1 MATVTNIGF
10 DRGEDITIKVT
21 VAGDG
26 DISGWTLQC
35 DIKSPGGGSAVISKT
50 VGNGITITDGA
61 NRKFEIALADTDTDK
76 LVGPTYQWG
85 VKRTNAGQEA
95 GLAKGLITVGDSV
108 AV

>member
-21 VAGDG
+21 VTGAGD
-26 DISGWTLQC
+26 IITWTLQC
-35 DIKSPGGGSAVISKT
+35 DIKSTGGGAAVISKT
-50 VGNGITITDGA
+50 VGDGITITDGP
-61 NRKFEIALADTDTDK
+61 NRKFEISLADTDTDK

-85 VKRTNAGQEA
+85 AKRMDAGQEA